1 MTCSKEGK
9 ISEAPEKQ
17 KNVAFPVRKK
27 ERKKLMKKKIKI
39 MVIHKDSLRIIKQLL
54 KRIISFCK
62 ELRGSNCI
70 FKIA

>member
-27 ERKKLMKKKIKI
+27 EKLIKKKIKI
-39 MVIHKDSLRIIKQLL
+39 MVIDQDSLCIIKKDYFFSLRTSGFQLY
-54 KRIISFCK
+54 IQ
-62 ELRGSNCI
+62 NCLN
-70 FKIA
+70 

>member
-17 KNVAFPVRKK
+17 KNVALPVREK
-27 ERKKLMKKKIKI
+27 EKLIKKKIKI
-39 MVIHKDSLRIIKQLL
+39 MVIDQDSLRIIKQLL
-54 KRIISFCK
+54 KRTISFRK

>member
-17 KNVAFPVRKK
+17 KNVAFPVREK
-27 ERKKLMKKKIKI
+27 EKLIKKKIKI
-39 MVIHKDSLRIIKQLL
+39 MVIDQDSLRIIKQLL
-54 KRIISFCK
+54 KRIISFQK

>member
-17 KNVAFPVRKK
+17 KNVAFPVREK
-27 ERKKLMKKKIKI
+27 EKLIKKKIKI
-39 MVIHKDSLRIIKQLL
+39 MVIDKDSLRIINIQLL

-62 ELRGSNCI
+62 KLRGSNCI

>member
-27 ERKKLMKKKIKI
+27 EKLIKKKIKI
-39 MVIHKDSLRIIKQLL
+39 MVMIKILYASL
-54 KRIISFCK
+54 KRIISF
-62 ELRGSNCI
+62 R
-70 FKIA
+70 

>member
-27 ERKKLMKKKIKI
+27 EKLIKKKIKI
-39 MVIHKDSLRIIKQLL
+39 MVIDKDSLRIINIQLL